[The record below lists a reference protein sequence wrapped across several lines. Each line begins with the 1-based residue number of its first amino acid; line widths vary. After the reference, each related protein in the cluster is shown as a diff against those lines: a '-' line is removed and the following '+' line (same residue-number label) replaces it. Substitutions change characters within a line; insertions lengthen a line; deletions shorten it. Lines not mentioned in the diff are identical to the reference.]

1 MSSFRTAARRGTIAA
16 RERGVRMD
24 ELQSPETQETEERR
38 QGERRRAERRS
49 TGRREDDRSRARSYQ
64 LWAAAWAIV
73 GSIVVLYLFLL
84 GLNAFSPGE
93 APVATAVILVLA
105 VAWLAHAWRRIVAGG
120 V

>member
-1 MSSFRTAARRGTIAA
+1 
-16 RERGVRMD
+16 MD

-49 TGRREDDRSRARSYQ
+49 TGRRQDDRSRARSYQ

-120 V
+120 FVDRPDRERRGF

>member
-1 MSSFRTAARRGTIAA
+1 
-16 RERGVRMD
+16 MD
-24 ELQSPETQETEERR
+24 EVQLPEGQQTEERR
-38 QGERRRAERRS
+38 QVERRRG
-49 TGRREDDRSRARSYQ
+49 GRRGEDRARARSYQ
-64 LWAAAWAIV
+64 FWATAWAIV

-120 V
+120 FVSRPDRERRGF